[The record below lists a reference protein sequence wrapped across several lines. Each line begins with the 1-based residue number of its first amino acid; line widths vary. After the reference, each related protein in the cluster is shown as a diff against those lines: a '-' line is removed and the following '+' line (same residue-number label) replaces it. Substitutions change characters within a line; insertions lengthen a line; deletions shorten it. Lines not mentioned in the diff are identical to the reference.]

1 MRDFGLRSALVC
13 GDTFLDFEGVHIEGK
28 RKVGEH
34 EGAMYYTIGQRKGLG
49 IGGIHGEEAKGW
61 FVVDKDVKKNI
72 LYVASGDESSYLYS
86 KGCTVT
92 NLNWISKKPEVNQ
105 RLNAKFRYRQAD
117 NPIIIKEIND
127 EQITLE
133 FVEPIKAVTPG
144 QAAVIYDG
152 DICLGGGLI
161 DKVIK

>member
-1 MRDFGLRSALVC
+1 MISN
-13 GDTFLDFEGVHIEGK
+13 
-28 RKVGEH
+28 
-34 EGAMYYTIGQRKGLG
+34 
-49 IGGIHGEEAKGW
+49 GIHGEEAKGW